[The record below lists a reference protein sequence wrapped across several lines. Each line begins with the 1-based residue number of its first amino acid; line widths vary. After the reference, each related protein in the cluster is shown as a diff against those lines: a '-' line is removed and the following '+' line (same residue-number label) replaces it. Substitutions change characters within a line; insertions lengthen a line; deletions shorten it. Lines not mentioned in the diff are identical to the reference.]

1 VKYWY
6 MERQSSAP
14 GTSAICEGSG
24 KPACSVIGS
33 PWFLALFTS
42 SYME

>member
-6 MERQSSAP
+6 MERQFSAP

-24 KPACSVIGS
+24 KPS
-33 PWFLALFTS
+33 LAMGTPF
-42 SYME
+42 SYNL